1 MINERTYK
9 TLHFRVYLLK
19 MTIKPVVFA
28 TNHGICSLWQLWLG
42 LQCSYVWNENHL
54 STTYCLNVIDI
65 VIWQLYYYYL
75 HNEKIY
81 FARQQSEKKW
91 HTAKWY
97 VKRKKTGEE
106 GAYDP
111 EMHNVKT
118 SPKAERWKPTGKPRL
133 DFLFYSF
140 LYAIF
145 ILTAS
150 GLPFSQMLMLPQL
163 FFCCYPF

>member
-1 MINERTYK
+1 MIYYNEFTKRYIE
-9 TLHFRVYLLK
+9 R
-19 MTIKPVVFA
+19 
-28 TNHGICSLWQLWLG
+28 WQLNSLFSLRTMGHVYFGNSDWVYSAVTFEMKITCRLH
-42 LQCSYVWNENHL
+42 N
-54 STTYCLNVIDI
+54 CLNVIDV

-75 HNEKIY
+75 HNEMIY

-97 VKRKKTGEE
+97 VKREKTGEE
-106 GAYDP
+106 RAYDP